1 MYQKGFFM
9 KRFFYSIV
17 VWFLDS
23 EEVRNWILET
33 VRKLTDQLEAH
44 IEKRLEDVRNEA
56 AGKLDSIS

>member
-1 MYQKGFFM
+1 M

-56 AGKLDSIS
+56 AEKLDSIS